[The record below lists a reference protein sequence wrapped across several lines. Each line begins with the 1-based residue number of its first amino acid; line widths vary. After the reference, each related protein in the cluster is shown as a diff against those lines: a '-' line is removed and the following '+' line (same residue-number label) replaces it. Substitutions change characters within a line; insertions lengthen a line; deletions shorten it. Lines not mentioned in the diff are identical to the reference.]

1 MGSSGLCSTS
11 QSRQVEVFFADFVRS
26 LVYFAIKLQ
35 QMKSTYCRIVDVIRF
50 NVSSV
55 IKSLK
60 LVLEE
65 LYLPK
70 TELKIYFQTQERLT
84 SLPFRYATEVKTYKL
99 YLSLQPYNVLNR
111 PNYNNKKLTKQA
123 ICILICSPIQFSIHS

>member
-1 MGSSGLCSTS
+1 
-11 QSRQVEVFFADFVRS
+11 
-26 LVYFAIKLQ
+26 
-35 QMKSTYCRIVDVIRF
+35 MKSTYCRIVDVIRF

-55 IKSLK
+55 IKSLE